1 MKLGIIGSGQ
11 IVRDFL
17 PKLVKMEGMEVVAI
31 MDIPAVKE
39 PLEALCR
46 ENGVANAVTDFEDY
60 NFYVS
65 GGSAYY
71 KNSEGYS
78 GRVVGG
84 NSPVAAAIYR
94 YVQQGYPSRMSG

>member
-1 MKLGIIGSGQ
+1 MKRRKTGRRG
-11 IVRDFL
+11 F
-17 PKLVKMEGMEVVAI
+17 
-31 MDIPAVKE
+31 AVMM
-39 PLEALCR
+39 ALCFMLT
-46 ENGVANAVTDFEDY
+46 AVFGQNRIRASFVVNDKTYDLTDFEDY